1 MFTKTNNSSMGLQS
15 TGFNHKSKVG
25 LGMTGYSSGSRIGD
39 KSCIRT
45 RMLNKSTTTIDLNLN
60 ALTKQLELRKKNLQ
74 VDPSP
79 KQEIF
84 LSEIKDNC
92 HEDMKFI
99 SQRKPFETPEM
110 RGMASDQILP
120 KLKWTI
126 KQHTNYEINYIKEH
140 IE

>member
-60 ALTKQLELRKKNLQ
+60 ALTK
-74 VDPSP
+74 
-79 KQEIF
+79 
-84 LSEIKDNC
+84 
-92 HEDMKFI
+92 
-99 SQRKPFETPEM
+99 
-110 RGMASDQILP
+110 
-120 KLKWTI
+120 
-126 KQHTNYEINYIKEH
+126 
-140 IE
+140 